1 MARTVRNPK
10 LDTRSARAKL
20 PMRDSPYWV
29 SLAPGCA
36 LGYRKGPKGGVW
48 LAKIVRD
55 ETRQQKT
62 LGPADDALDPD
73 GVLAVSYAQAQTKA
87 RDWFSNVVRPEKTT
101 GPYSVRDAVTDYLD
115 WFRAAGRK
123 SIKETEASVNAFILP
138 QFGDD
143 DVLSLTPTRLRK
155 WHTELAAAAP
165 RLRTKRG
172 ERQSVR
178 DTAGD
183 SEAPRRRQATAN
195 RILTVLKAALNH
207 AWREGK
213 VASDNAWRRV
223 APFREADAARV
234 RYLDRDECRRLVNA
248 SPEPLRKLVRGAL
261 LTGARYS
268 ELARMRVADFHRDS
282 GTVLVRTSKAG
293 KVRHIELTLEGLEF
307 FNETTAGRVGREL
320 LFHRDPP
327 LSEEGGSREK
337 GEEKREAVSG
347 EPQRKDVKSVAWGK
361 SHQQRPLAEACR
373 GAQISP
379 AASFH
384 TLRHT
389 YASLMVM
396 DGVPLMVVARNLGHA
411 DTRMVEKHYGH
422 LATSYVREAIRAAKP
437 LGISDAAK
445 VVPLVGAR

>member
-1 MARTVRNPK
+1 MARTVRSPK
-10 LDTRSARAKL
+10 LDTRSARTKL

-48 LAKIVRD
+48 LAKLVR
-55 ETRQQKT
+55 EGLRQQTT

-73 GVLAVSYAQAQTKA
+73 GVLAISYAQAQTKA
-87 RDWFSNVVRPEKTT
+87 REWFATVTKPANPAC
-101 GPYSVRDAVTDYLD
+101 PYRVRDAVADYLD
-115 WFRAAGRK
+115 WFRATGRK
-123 SIKETEASVNAFILP
+123 SIKETKASVHAFILP
-138 QFGDD
+138 KLGDN
-143 DVLSLTPTRLRK
+143 DVLSLTPARLRK
-155 WHTELAAAAP
+155 WHGDIAAASP
-165 RLRTKRG
+165 RLRTKPG
-172 ERQSVR
+172 NAQKMR
-178 DTAGD
+178 DTNGD
-183 SEAPRRRQATAN
+183 PEAPRRRRATAN

-213 VASDNAWRRV
+213 IPSDYAWRRV

-248 SPEPLRKLVRGAL
+248 SPDPLRTIVRGAL
-261 LTGARYS
+261 FTGARYS
-268 ELARMRVADFHRDS
+268 ELARLHVADFHRDS

-293 KVRHIELTLEGLEF
+293 KVRHIELTAEGLDF
-307 FNETTAGRVGREL
+307 FREITAGRAGIEL
-320 LFHRDPP
+320 LFHRNGAP
-327 LSEEGGSREK
+327 
-337 GEEKREAVSG
+337 
-347 EPQRKDVKSVAWGK
+347 WGK
-361 SHQQRPLAEACR
+361 SHQQRPLVEACR
-373 GAQISP
+373 VAKIRP

-396 DGVPLMVVARNLGHA
+396 DSVPLMVVARNLGHT

-437 LGISDAAK
+437 LGIGDAAN
-445 VVPLVGAR
+445 VVPISGTR

>member
-1 MARTVRNPK
+1 MARIVRNPK

-48 LAKIVRD
+48 LAKLVRD
-55 ETRQQKT
+55 RTRQQTT

-87 RDWFSNVVRPEKTT
+87 RDWFAAVARPEKTA
-101 GPYSVRDAVTDYLD
+101 GPYTVRDSVTDYLD
-115 WFRAAGRK
+115 WFRATGRK
-123 SIKETEASVNAFILP
+123 SIRETEASVGAFILP
-138 QFGDD
+138 RLGDD
-143 DVLSLTPTRLRK
+143 DVLSLTPARLRK
-155 WHTELAAAAP
+155 WHMDIAAAPP
-165 RLRTKRG
+165 RLRTKPG
-172 ERQSVR
+172 KAQNVR
-178 DTAGD
+178 DTAAD
-183 SEAPRRRQATAN
+183 PEASRRRCATAN

-213 VASDNAWRRV
+213 VDSDDAWRRV

-234 RYLDRDECRRLVNA
+234 RYLDREECRRLVNA
-248 SPEPLRKLVRGAL
+248 CPQPLRTIVRAAL

-268 ELARMRVADFHRDS
+268 ELARMHVADFHRDS

-293 KVRHIELTLEGLEF
+293 KVRHIELTAEGLEF
-307 FNETTAGRVGREL
+307 FQEITAGLAGTES
-320 LFHRDPP
+320 LFHRD
-327 LSEEGGSREK
+327 G
-337 GEEKREAVSG
+337 A
-347 EPQRKDVKSVAWGK
+347 AWGK

-373 GAQISP
+373 AAKINP

-396 DGVPLMVVARNLGHA
+396 DAVPLMVVARNLGHA

-437 LGISDAAK
+437 LGIGDAARI
-445 VVPLVGAR
+445 VPIAGAR